1 MIKDA
6 TPYSILLIEDNGG
19 DRLLIT
25 TYLEESILLPKITE
39 ACDFSEAIA
48 ALEDPN
54 KVYDVILLD
63 LSLPEK
69 KGKELIEAILQKS
82 GHIPVIILTGYSD
95 IEFSRLSAQMG
106 TADYLLKDDLT
117 PSILYK
123 SIIYS
128 IERKKVYTQLE
139 DSEKRYRNLF
149 QLSPIPKW
157 VYDPDTLA
165 FLDVNDAAILQ
176 YGYTYDE
183 FMKMTLKDIR
193 PEEDLHLL
201 ERDLSYR
208 ERKKGVFSSGTIF
221 RHQKKSGD
229 IIFVEIRYSYLEFK
243 GKGAFL
249 VLAND
254 ITFRKR
260 YTDTIEKQN
269 IKLKEIAWIQ
279 SHIVRAPLAR
289 LMGLIHLMESS
300 EEDVELPLSAS
311 ELNQLI
317 LSSANE
323 LDQIIREIT
332 LKTEQINL
340 DEI

>member
-1 MIKDA
+1 MIKDT

-25 TYLEESILLPKITE
+25 TYLEESILLPKIKE
-39 ACDFSEAIA
+39 ACDFSEALL
-48 ALEDPN
+48 ALEG
-54 KVYDVILLD
+54 KQSLYDVILLD

-69 KGKELIEAILQKS
+69 KGKELLEAIMEKA
-82 GHIPVIILTGYSD
+82 GDVPVIILTGYSD
-95 IEFSRLSAQMG
+95 IEFSRLSAQLG

-123 SIIYS
+123 SIVYS
-128 IERKKVYTQLE
+128 IERKKVYKQLE

-149 QLSPIPKW
+149 QLSPVPKW
-157 VYDPDTLA
+157 VYDPDTLK
-165 FLDVNDAAILQ
+165 FLDVNEAAILQ

-183 FMKMTLKDIR
+183 FMKLTLRDIR
-193 PEEDLHLL
+193 PEEDLEILQKEL
-201 ERDLSYR
+201 ALR
-208 ERKKGVFSSGTIF
+208 ERKKGIYSTGTTF
-221 RHQKKSGD
+221 RHQKKSGE
-229 IIFVEIRYSYLEFK
+229 IIFVEIRYSYLEYK

-269 IKLKEIAWIQ
+269 VKLKEIAWIQ

-289 LMGLIHLMESS
+289 LMGLIHLIESG
-300 EEDVELPLSAS
+300 EHEELPLEAS

-323 LDQIIREIT
+323 LDNIIREIT